1 MSAIR
6 IVLVETSHPGNIGAV
21 ARAMKNM
28 QLDELVLVAPRSFPH
43 AEATARASGADDILA
58 RARVVETLDEALDG
72 CELAIG
78 ASARLR
84 TIAWP
89 QVEPRECA
97 ALAHSAGEGA
107 QVALVFGREDSGL
120 SNEELERCNYLVH
133 IPTNPDYSSLNIAM
147 AVQVLAYELFLVRRE
162 GGAPP
167 PPEDEYEP
175 AATADE
181 LEGLFAHFEKALVA
195 IDFLDPDNPRQLL
208 RRLRRLFLRARI
220 SKVEYNILR
229 GILTAAE
236 KQARLAATGAPTAG
250 EE

>member
-147 AVQVLAYELFLVRRE
+147 AVQVLSYELFLVRRE

>member
-28 QLDELVLVAPRSFPH
+28 LLTDLVLVSPRSFPH
-43 AEATARASGADDILA
+43 AEATSRASGADDILA
-58 RARVVETLDEALDG
+58 NARVVESLDEALAG

-97 ALAHSAGEGA
+97 ALVSAVGEGSRA
-107 QVALVFGREDSGL
+107 ALVFGREDSGL

-147 AVQVLAYELFLVRRE
+147 AVQVLAYELFLARRE

-167 PPEDEYEP
+167 PAEDEYEP

-181 LEGLFAHFEKALVA
+181 LEGLFEHFERALVA
-195 IDFLDPDNPRQLL
+195 IDFLDPENPRQLL

-220 SKVEYNILR
+220 TRVEYNILR

-236 KQARLAATGAPTAG
+236 KQARHAAL
-250 EE
+250 